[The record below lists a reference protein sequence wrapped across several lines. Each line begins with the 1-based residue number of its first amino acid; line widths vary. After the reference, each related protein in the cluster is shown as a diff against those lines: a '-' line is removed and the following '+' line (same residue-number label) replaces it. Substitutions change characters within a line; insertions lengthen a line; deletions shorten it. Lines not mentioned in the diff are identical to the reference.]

1 MLRFLNV
8 LAIAALIGSATW
20 AYSVKYDTIY
30 YVEQIRKNE
39 AKIER
44 ERDAIAILKAEWQF
58 MTKPGRLQAL
68 SDKHL
73 TLQPTKAAQIIR
85 ANELPDRKNQGDAI
99 AEKLEDLGLVTG
111 STPNQGLKSSGR
123 TPGSSPGATPSSTGT
138 AGGKTR

>member
-1 MLRFLNV
+1 MLRILNV
-8 LAIAALIGSATW
+8 LAIAALIGSASW

-44 ERDAIAILKAEWQF
+44 ERDVIAILKAEWQF
-58 MTKPGRLQAL
+58 MTKPGRLQVL

-73 TLQPTKAAQIIR
+73 ALQPTKASQIIR

-99 AEKLEDLGLVTG
+99 AAKLEDLGLVTG

-123 TPGSSPGATPSSTGT
+123 TPGSTPAPSSTGT
-138 AGGKTR
+138 AGGRTR

>member
-8 LAIAALIGSATW
+8 LAIAALIGSASW

-58 MTKPGRLQAL
+58 MTKPGRLQVL
-68 SDKHL
+68 SDRHL
-73 TLQPTKAAQIIR
+73 SLQPTKASQIIR
-85 ANELPDRKNQGDAI
+85 ANELPDRKSQGDAI
-99 AEKLEDLGLVTG
+99 AAKLEDLGLVTG

-123 TPGSSPGATPSSTGT
+123 TPGSAPTPSSTGT
-138 AGGKTR
+138 AGGRTR

>member
-30 YVEQIRKNE
+30 YVEQIRKKE

-73 TLQPTKAAQIIR
+73 TLQPTKASQIIR

-123 TPGSSPGATPSSTGT
+123 TPGSSPSVTGT